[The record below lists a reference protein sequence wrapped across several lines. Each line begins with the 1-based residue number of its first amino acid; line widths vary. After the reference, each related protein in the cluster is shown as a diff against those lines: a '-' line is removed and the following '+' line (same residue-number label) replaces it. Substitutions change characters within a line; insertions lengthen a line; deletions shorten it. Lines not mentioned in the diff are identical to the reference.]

1 MKANP
6 PSLYTDDGY
15 PESRDCDQNY
25 HPLEHS
31 PTHVDRTQLFLDD
44 GMPEGRD
51 CDDNYVDLGHPKPS
65 CDQRGGTEETP
76 ASPDPRPADP
86 A

>member
-25 HPLEHS
+25 HTLENS

-44 GMPEGRD
+44 GMPESRD
-51 CDDNYVDLGHPKPS
+51 CDDNYVDLAH
-65 CDQRGGTEETP
+65 TETQPDEE
-76 ASPDPRPADP
+76 ASTDSSA